1 MILKMASSG
10 MMSSQMNPVM
20 LFTQCLLVTNFFRF
34 NSSMGKE
41 VVLNLEYLIACWE
54 GEKADTMVLE
64 LDGLETPILVQKNF
78 GEFVEENFT
87 YYDER

>member
-1 MILKMASSG
+1 
-10 MMSSQMNPVM
+10 V
-20 LFTQCLLVTNFFRF
+20 VTGFYRF
-34 NSSMGKE
+34 NASMGKG

-64 LDGLETPILVQKNF
+64 LDGLEEPVLVEKNF
-78 GEFVEENFT
+78 DQFVEENFT